1 MEILSEM
8 LSKRQLEL
16 IKKEF
21 KNNDAQRAFKVNDGA
36 MLCHINQVD
45 DFRHRQVKI
54 YREMGTTHRWRLV
67 FDKGEII
74 GVFRDPCYF
83 ANA

>member
-1 MEILSEM
+1 MEKLCQM
-8 LSKRQLEL
+8 LTKRQMEL

-21 KNNDAQRAFKVNDGA
+21 KNSDNQKAFKINEEA
-36 MLCHINQVD
+36 LMCHLNQVE
-45 DFRHRQVKI
+45 DFKHRQVKI

-67 FDKGEII
+67 FSKGELV

-83 ANA
+83 ANT